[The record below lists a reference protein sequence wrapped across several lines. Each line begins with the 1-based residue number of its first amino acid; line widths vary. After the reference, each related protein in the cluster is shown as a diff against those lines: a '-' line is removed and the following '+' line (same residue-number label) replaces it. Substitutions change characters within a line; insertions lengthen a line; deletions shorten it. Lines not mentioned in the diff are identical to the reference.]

1 MTLYTSVCELSRII
15 VLLLLILSS
24 PYRSGGYCFLVSNPL
39 AVFIHGRVK
48 YIHYGSNKWRSVDRP
63 EQNFT
68 DEVSVGA
75 HALQKGRRQ
84 QLGARGSLDA
94 AGCRAV
100 EEARSSERGR
110 APHDYVEP
118 RLFFHR
124 FYFHLSLLRRIIY

>member
-1 MTLYTSVCELSRII
+1 MYFTRLCMKTAKGLLVKPPPLSEYFF
-15 VLLLLILSS
+15 LI
-24 PYRSGGYCFLVSNPL
+24 SNPL
-39 AVFIHGRVK
+39 AVFIHRRVK
-48 YIHYGSNKWRSVDRP
+48 YIHYGSYKWRSVDRP
-63 EQNFT
+63 EQNFA

-84 QLGARGSLDA
+84 QLGARGGLNA

-118 RLFFHR
+118 RLF
-124 FYFHLSLLRRIIY
+124 